1 MKRRLCRL
9 VFALAISLALLGVFA
24 SSALAELDDVAGD
37 PGSISNPGVWW
48 RLTDI
53 PGPHVVSWGNSLAP
67 DFVLQPVTPE
77 EGTIIGALYTVDRSE
92 ATVIDTTTPDAYYR
106 AARSLGSNMD
116 FTLDLP
122 GIYLYPPTGS
132 WPPAEAGTHSPLE
145 GIWWYHYLFFSN
157 VRLSNTTN
165 SHVFGIDV
173 TDPRAVTGLK
183 ASPSANP
190 SFASNVVSTSRV
202 HISWDPAAYD
212 DLSGVAYYQVMLD
225 GEPAIPEAG
234 GEAQGRVYEIPGVT
248 PSSVTLENLEPGAHS
263 IGVYPVDRATNEGPI
278 ASVRVYS
285 DPDTPT
291 ISITSPA
298 GSIVGIA
305 PTLQASANDLG
316 GISSVSFYLDGIFL
330 GTDTAAPYALRADLS
345 GFTAGYGH
353 TLSAKAT
360 DVYGRTSTDSKAV
373 VLDKTPLVVS
383 SFTAAP
389 NPFFPIRREGYKDN
403 ATIRCWVNKN
413 AYVRLDV
420 LNSAGTPIR
429 SMAKWVAPGT
439 ASFVW
444 NGKWTSDNR
453 AHTGTYYYRIT
464 AADPAGNIVT
474 TGKIKTV
481 IRNYELKR
489 LSRSRV
495 RVIPR

>member
-1 MKRRLCRL
+1 M
-9 VFALAISLALLGVFA
+9 GT
-24 SSALAELDDVAGD
+24 G
-37 PGSISNPGVWW
+37 W
-48 RLTDI
+48 
-53 PGPHVVSWGNSLAP
+53 
-67 DFVLQPVTPE
+67 PV
-77 EGTIIGALYTVDRSE
+77 
-92 ATVIDTTTPDAYYR
+92 
-106 AARSLGSNMD
+106 
-116 FTLDLP
+116 
-122 GIYLYPPTGS
+122 
-132 WPPAEAGTHSPLE
+132 H
-145 GIWWYHYLFFSN
+145 
-157 VRLSNTTN
+157 
-165 SHVFGIDV
+165 
-173 TDPRAVTGLK
+173 
-183 ASPSANP
+183 
-190 SFASNVVSTSRV
+190 
-202 HISWDPAAYD
+202 
-212 DLSGVAYYQVMLD
+212 
-225 GEPAIPEAG
+225 
-234 GEAQGRVYEIPGVT
+234 
-248 PSSVTLENLEPGAHS
+248 
-263 IGVYPVDRATNEGPI
+263 
-278 ASVRVYS
+278 
-285 DPDTPT
+285 
-291 ISITSPA
+291 
-298 GSIVGIA
+298 
-305 PTLQASANDLG
+305 ANDLG
-316 GISSVSFYLDGIFL
+316 GISSVSFYFDGIFL

-360 DVYGRTSTDSKAV
+360 DVYGRISTDSKAV